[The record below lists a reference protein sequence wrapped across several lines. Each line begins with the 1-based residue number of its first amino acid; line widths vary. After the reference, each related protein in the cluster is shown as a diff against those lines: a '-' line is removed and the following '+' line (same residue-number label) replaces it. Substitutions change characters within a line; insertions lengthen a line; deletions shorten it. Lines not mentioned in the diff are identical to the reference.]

1 MKVIWKV
8 EGGDE
13 FSADVEAG
21 TTLKDAAMA
30 QNVPYIL
37 GECGGSMSC
46 ATCHVVVT
54 PGWVAATGAPGEF
67 EDAVLDAT
75 EAPRQDN
82 SRLSCQITMRD
93 DLDGLVLIV
102 PAP

>member
-1 MKVIWKV
+1 MKVIWRV
-8 EGGDE
+8 DSGDA
-13 FSADVEAG
+13 FSTEV
-21 TTLKDAAMA
+21 
-30 QNVPYIL
+30 
-37 GECGGSMSC
+37 
-46 ATCHVVVT
+46 
-54 PGWVAATGAPGEF
+54 

-75 EAPRQDN
+75 EAPRQDT